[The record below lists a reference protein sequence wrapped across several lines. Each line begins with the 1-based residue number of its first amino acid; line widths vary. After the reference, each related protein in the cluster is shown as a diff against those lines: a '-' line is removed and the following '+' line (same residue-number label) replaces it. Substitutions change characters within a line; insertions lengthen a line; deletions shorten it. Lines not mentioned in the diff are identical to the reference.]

1 MIQLNDLQIVLSL
14 SDDVLICLNK
24 EDNNKKRS
32 MKLVLS
38 KDEYFID
45 DIDKFCKFAPFEE
58 VSQKE
63 EVQKFYRNWIY
74 RKMSDKVLIKSLIEF
89 GEVSDV
95 KNLHI

>member
-24 EDNNKKRS
+24 EDNDKKRS
-32 MKLVLS
+32 MKLILS
-38 KDEYFID
+38 RDEYFID

-63 EVQKFYRNWIY
+63 EVQKFYRSWIY

>member
-32 MKLVLS
+32 MKLILS
-38 KDEYFID
+38 RDEYFID

-63 EVQKFYRNWIY
+63 EVQKFYRSWIY